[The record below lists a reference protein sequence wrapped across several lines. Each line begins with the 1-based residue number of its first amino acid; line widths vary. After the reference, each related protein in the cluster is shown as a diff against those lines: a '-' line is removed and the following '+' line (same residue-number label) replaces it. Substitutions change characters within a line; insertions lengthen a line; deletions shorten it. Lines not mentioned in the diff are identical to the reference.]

1 MSVRTVAPVGL
12 LVGISLL
19 FVLAGCAT
27 SSSASRGGGM
37 PAWYLDPA
45 SVYPDQT
52 YLAAVG
58 SGGSRR
64 AAEEQAFASL
74 ASIFEVDI
82 AVSQEIQERY
92 QEIVSPGGTFSDEE
106 ILFTQTTNLRAAQR
120 LLNVQ
125 LGEAA
130 VDNLG
135 RVYIIAYLER
145 MPTGRIYQDLIE
157 KNGRQI
163 STLLNRADDTNDLI
177 RRYALTSAA
186 AVIAT
191 SNEVLIQQ
199 LRIIAPMLSQVTMLN
214 YDYAAI
220 QDQLVELSNE
230 MRTVV
235 TIANDPGQRVEALVR
250 EGLTAE
256 RFPISETDPV
266 LFISG
271 SLSLEPIQLNRDFE
285 SVRWVLTLAMAS
297 ADGRELV
304 RVNQQGRSSGI
315 TEEAAISA
323 AYRDVGDLIRRGF
336 IGEMRR
342 YLDRLV
348 TG

>member
-1 MSVRTVAPVGL
+1 MSVRIFTSVVL
-12 LVGISLL
+12 LLAVTLI
-19 FVLAGCAT
+19 AGCT
-27 SSSASRGGGM
+27 SSPASSRGGGM
-37 PAWYLDPA
+37 PAWYLDPG

-58 SGGSRR
+58 SGGTRR

-82 AVSQEIQERY
+82 AVDQEIQERY
-92 QEIVSPGGTFSDEE
+92 QEIVSTGGSFSDEE
-106 ILFTQTTNLRAAQR
+106 IRFTQTTNLRAAQT

-130 VDNLG
+130 VDSLG

-145 MPTGRIYQDLIE
+145 MPTGRIYQELIE

-163 STLLNRADDTNDLI
+163 SSLINRADGNDDLI
-177 RRYALTSAA
+177 QQYALTSAA
-186 AVIAT
+186 AVIAA

-199 LRIIAPMLSQVTMLN
+199 LRIIAPMLSQVTMLP
-214 YDYAAI
+214 YDYADI
-220 QDQLVELSNE
+220 QDQLVRLSGA
-230 MRTVV
+230 MRTAV
-235 TIANDPGQRVEALVR
+235 TILDDPDQRVAALVR
-250 EGLTAE
+250 QGLTAE
-256 RFPISETDPV
+256 RFPVTENDAV
-266 LFISG
+266 LFITG
-271 SLSLEPIQLNRDFE
+271 SLSLEPIQLNQDFE
-285 SVRWVLTLAMAS
+285 TVRWVLTLAMAS

-304 RVNQQGRSSGI
+304 RLNRQGRSSGI
-315 TEEAAISA
+315 TEEAAISM
-323 AYRDVGDLIRRGF
+323 AYRDVDELIQRSF

>member
-1 MSVRTVAPVGL
+1 MSVRIFTSAVLL
-12 LVGISLL
+12 LVVTLI
-19 FVLAGCAT
+19 AGCT
-27 SSSASRGGGM
+27 SSPASSRGGGM
-37 PAWYLDPA
+37 PAWYLDPG

-58 SGGSRR
+58 SGGTRR

-82 AVSQEIQERY
+82 AVDQEIQERY
-92 QEIVSPGGTFSDEE
+92 QEIVSTGGSFSDEE
-106 ILFTQTTNLRAAQR
+106 IRFNQTTNLRAAQT

-130 VDNLG
+130 VDSLG

-145 MPTGRIYQDLIE
+145 MPTGRIYQELIE

-163 STLLNRADDTNDLI
+163 SSLMNRADGNDDLI
-177 RRYALTSAA
+177 QQYALTSAA
-186 AVIAT
+186 AVIAA

-199 LRIIAPMLSQVTMLN
+199 LRIIAPMLSQVTMLP
-214 YDYAAI
+214 YDYADI
-220 QDQLVELSNE
+220 QDQLVRLSGS
-230 MRTVV
+230 MRTAV
-235 TIANDPGQRVEALVR
+235 TILDDPDQRVAALVR
-250 EGLTAE
+250 QGLTAE
-256 RFPISETDPV
+256 RFPVTENDAV
-266 LFISG
+266 LFITG
-271 SLSLEPIQLNRDFE
+271 SLSLEPIQLNQDFE
-285 SVRWVLTLAMAS
+285 TVRWVLTLAMAS

-304 RVNQQGRSSGI
+304 RLNRQGRSSGI
-315 TEEAAISA
+315 TEEAAISM
-323 AYRDVGDLIRRGF
+323 AYRDVDELIQRSF